1 MVIFFIIF
9 YIIPVIIVG
18 DIIQI
23 SYRELP
29 REEVIKSKFM
39 FILYSIISLC
49 PLINIGV
56 SLIYLDCIINEDP
69 DVIPLFR
76 KYSIFKFLKF

>member
-29 REEVIKSKFM
+29 REEVSKSK